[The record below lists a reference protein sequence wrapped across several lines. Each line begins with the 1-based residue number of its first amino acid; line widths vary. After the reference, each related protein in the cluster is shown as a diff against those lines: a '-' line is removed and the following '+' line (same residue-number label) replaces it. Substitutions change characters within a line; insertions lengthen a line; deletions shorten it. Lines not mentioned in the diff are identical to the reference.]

1 MVKELLVDVSQG
13 KAAHNPLLGI
23 YYGIIH
29 PSHEDSLLCVNVQA
43 KHRGDISA
51 HATSP
56 YINGTQDIKI
66 AIAEKALYWRGN
78 LAHRHLRNEIAM
90 KILGIAGS
98 LKEGDDT
105 EYLLDE
111 VLKAASERGF
121 LTESLYIAM
130 SPY

>member
-1 MVKELLVDVSQG
+1 
-13 KAAHNPLLGI
+13 
-23 YYGIIH
+23 
-29 PSHEDSLLCVNVQA
+29 
-43 KHRGDISA
+43 
-51 HATSP
+51 
-56 YINGTQDIKI
+56 
-66 AIAEKALYWRGN
+66 
-78 LAHRHLRNEIAM
+78 M

-130 SPY
+130 SPILNTAQAAEGGLSRRGTAMLR